1 LCENQL
7 RSSTNVKLTSLSIEY
22 LLKVVSFSTATWA
35 KTCKLSDSDFDQ
47 CNYETIR
54 GIFDNAFSGN
64 FKVEGIE
71 SLNPMTLDKVTILQ
85 GDGPIAGNASLY
97 NLKIYGLPE
106 VQLLKQKF
114 NPEDLSWTQLMKIP
128 KMRLEAN
135 YQMMGRI
142 LVIPLNVTIRDFL
155 CVKTQLRISSFRGEA
170 GAGLSR
176 VRR

>member
-1 LCENQL
+1 LCKNQL
-7 RSSTNVKLTSLSIEY
+7 RSLTNVELNSLSIEH
-22 LLKVVSFSTATWA
+22 LLKLLSFSTATWA
-35 KTCKLSDSDFDQ
+35 KTCRLSDSDFDQ

-71 SLNPMTLDKVTILQ
+71 SLNPMTLDKVNILQ
-85 GDGPIAGNASLY
+85 GDGPIAGNASLH

-142 LVIPLNVTIRDFL
+142 LVIPLNVTIQDFFV
-155 CVKTQLRISSFRGEA
+155 CEDSIKNIFF
-170 GAGLSR
+170 
-176 VRR
+176 